1 MRRGRQARRVFDE
14 LGDGILAVVADV
26 AGHALARGSELIGS
40 MGAGLPEAEM
50 AGLDPVREGAVGV
63 SASGPG
69 APMVVGE
76 DVAPP
81 MADIKAPLTTDG
93 AANCR
98 LPTPAAHGGGDGI
111 PSTAPC
117 RPGKEASARQGGRQ
131 AAPMRGAP
139 AGSLDETVC
148 GRPPCEIVRQAA
160 SSQAGGAVERP
171 ADVSPG
177 DAAEHAGR
185 CRAAAGAGSPVAEEA
200 ERGFLSCA
208 EREQDLASRITA
220 RGLDKPAG
228 CATEAANPVSP
239 PLVAVP
245 GAGRAVVTENAG
257 MLIAAADAER
267 PTVPGDGA
275 LSVAA
280 VEEMA
285 DLASVRLEKD
295 LAALIATRG
304 LLASRRIGRSWAISG
319 RAEQKPPE
327 HDWGTWLVIGGRG
340 SGKTRAGAEWVQGLA
355 MAAGPRTD
363 LRIALIAETLGDA
376 REVMID
382 GASGIARIARRL
394 RPEVEISRRRI
405 VWPNGAIAQIFSSED
420 PESLRGPQFHYA
432 WCDELAKW
440 KHAEDTFDMLQ
451 FALRLGTRPRQLVT
465 TTPRA
470 VPLLKRLMGDADTVV
485 SRLSTADNR
494 PNLAPGFIAAL
505 ERRYGGTRL
514 GRQELGGELIE
525 DREDALWRRDR
536 LEALT
541 VRLIEPLRRIVVA
554 VDPPAGSGPASVCG
568 IVVAGLMD
576 NARAAVLADCSV
588 EGQSPADWAR
598 AVVAAFRRFEADR
611 VVAEVNQGGDMV
623 SAMLKSVDARL
634 PLSLVRATRGKFLRA
649 EPVAALYEQ
658 GRVVH
663 AGRFVELED
672 QMCDFGPEG
681 LSSGR
686 SPDRLDAL
694 VWALT
699 ALMLEGPGE
708 PRIRGV

>member
-1 MRRGRQARRVFDE
+1 MGKTVDAIADGKKREMALIAKVWCDNTAMLLAGGVAPSVAEGPGGPAERRTEERLADE
-14 LGDGILAVVADV
+14 PS
-26 AGHALARGSELIGS
+26 AGGPP
-40 MGAGLPEAEM
+40 AGLPLRPEPM
-50 AGLDPVREGAVGV
+50 ASDDGKGAAVGG
-63 SASGPG
+63 SAGGALTGHGPETAPERPSGAEPVLEHGIDGAPAPEALPPPAPEQAIERATPPASEPQNEFERERLAGPALVPGSVLPPG
-69 APMVVGE
+69 AWGASE
-76 DVAPP
+76 QEL
-81 MADIKAPLTTDG
+81 PLH
-93 AANCR
+93 AE
-98 LPTPAAHGGGDGI
+98 
-111 PSTAPC
+111 PSTA
-117 RPGKEASARQGGRQ
+117 
-131 AAPMRGAP
+131 
-139 AGSLDETVC
+139 D
-148 GRPPCEIVRQAA
+148 
-160 SSQAGGAVERP
+160 
-171 ADVSPG
+171 
-177 DAAEHAGR
+177 
-185 CRAAAGAGSPVAEEA
+185 
-200 ERGFLSCA
+200 
-208 EREQDLASRITA
+208 
-220 RGLDKPAG
+220 
-228 CATEAANPVSP
+228 
-239 PLVAVP
+239 PL
-245 GAGRAVVTENAG
+245 E
-257 MLIAAADAER
+257 
-267 PTVPGDGA
+267 
-275 LSVAA
+275 
-280 VEEMA
+280 
-285 DLASVRLEKD
+285 
-295 LAALIATRG
+295 ALIARRG

-327 HDWGTWLVIGGRG
+327 GDWGTWLLIGGRG
-340 SGKTRAGAEWVQGLA
+340 SGKTRAGAEWVQSLA
-355 MAAGPRTD
+355 LSAGPRTD

-485 SRLSTADNR
+485 SRLATTDNR
-494 PNLAPGFIAAL
+494 HNLAPGFIATL

-576 NARAAVLADCSV
+576 NGRAAVLADCSV

-623 SAMLKSVDARL
+623 AAMLRSVDARL